1 MPVTSGSRVQYEFML
16 GGGSP
21 ALYTGP
27 ESYASTGWDKG
38 SVLALDSSGH
48 LVNMATGSITTG
60 AWGVALGPM
69 AATADGS
76 VDATVVL
83 ITPNT
88 VFSAIV
94 AHATTAS
101 AKVQATQIGK
111 CYQLTSSATVCP
123 STNVRVIDL
132 DSTTSLGA
140 YIIQPKD
147 ATGTAYGRLY
157 FVFNQTYM
165 KNNPFGMHS
174 SA

>member
-1 MPVTSGSRVQYEFML
+1 MAVTSGSRVQYEFML

-38 SVLALDSSGH
+38 SVLGLDASGH

-60 AWGVALGPM
+60 CWGVALGPM

-76 VDATVVL
+76 VDATVIF

-101 AKVQATQIGK
+101 ALVQATQIGK
-111 CYQLTSSATVCP
+111 VYQLTSSATVCP

-132 DSTTSLGA
+132 ESTTSIGA
-140 YIIQPKD
+140 FIYQPKD
-147 ATGTAYGRLY
+147 ATGTAYGRHY
-157 FVFNQTYM
+157 FIFHGTYGQES
-165 KNNPFGMHS
+165 PFGMYTS
-174 SA
+174 G